1 MEGSD
6 KVYLFE
12 EEVKWL
18 QLSKTGIRNIQPT
31 QQRDEFEIE
40 LLEFVIIVIRL
51 TQSGYLILNGKDAM
65 IQDQNQNQNQNQS
78 RLDVKN
84 KVLES
89 IGKYFENL
97 DTLLH
102 FLSPLYTISFNS
114 LLNDKLM
121 QHLNEEE
128 DDENE
133 DKDQ

>member
-51 TQSGYLILNGKDAM
+51 TQSGYLIINGKDAM
-65 IQDQNQNQNQNQS
+65 IQDQNQNQS

-84 KVLES
+84 KVLEN

>member
-65 IQDQNQNQNQNQS
+65 IQDQNQNQS

-84 KVLES
+84 KVLEN

>member
-18 QLSKTGIRNIQPT
+18 QLSKSGIRNIQPT

-51 TQSGYLILNGKDAM
+51 TQSGYLIINGKDAM
-65 IQDQNQNQNQNQS
+65 IQDQNQNQS

-84 KVLES
+84 KVLEN

-133 DKDQ
+133 EDKDQ

>member
-18 QLSKTGIRNIQPT
+18 QLSKSGIRNIQPT

-51 TQSGYLILNGKDAM
+51 TQSGYLIINGKDAM
-65 IQDQNQNQNQNQS
+65 IQDQNRNQNQS

-84 KVLES
+84 KVLEN

-121 QHLNEEE
+121 QHLNEE

-133 DKDQ
+133 EAKDQ